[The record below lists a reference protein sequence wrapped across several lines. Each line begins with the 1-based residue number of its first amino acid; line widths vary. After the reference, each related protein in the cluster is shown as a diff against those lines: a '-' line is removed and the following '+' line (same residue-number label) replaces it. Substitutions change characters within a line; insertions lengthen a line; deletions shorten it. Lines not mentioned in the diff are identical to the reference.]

1 MKKILLLLLFMIVGV
16 SSALAQGVTTSSI
29 NGKAIDVSGEPLTGA
44 NVVAVHTPSGT
55 KYGAITDFDGFY
67 RIVNMRVGGPY
78 TITYTYVGFEDIVKN
93 NVYLQLGDSENI
105 DLTMSESSNALDEVI
120 IVGTGRGG
128 VFDSGNTGTET
139 NISEREL
146 TTLPSVTRGIGDF
159 VRKTPQALVSE
170 SGSISLAG
178 QNNRYNSIYL
188 DGTVNND
195 VFGLA
200 GSGTNGGQ
208 TGVNPLSIDAIE
220 SFQVNLSP
228 FDVRQSGFSGGAINA
243 ITRSGTNQTEGS
255 AYFYYRNEDLAG
267 KTPTAIRED
276 NREKLAEFSAKLY
289 GARVG
294 GAIIKDK
301 LFYFINYERQEEET
315 PQPFD
320 FGVYNGASSL
330 ADINN
335 LRQGLINTY
344 GYDPG
349 DFLNNI
355 SSLESD
361 KLTVR
366 IDYNI
371 NDKNSI
377 SAKHNY
383 VKAENTSPSSSGN
396 SAINFGNRGVFFP
409 STTNSTS
416 LEWNTTNGSNL
427 SNNLIIGYTSV
438 LDDRDP
444 LGNPFPAVTIRDDGD
459 QDADIRFGSEP
470 FSTANLLD
478 QTVFTVANNFSI
490 FSGAHNITLG
500 GNFEFTDVRNVFVGQ
515 NFGDYTFNSLADF
528 NTYLDGVAG
537 NEVASDDFFYNYSL
551 FGGIGDDSQG
561 AGEFEYTQIGF
572 YAQDEVDFTD
582 DLKITIG
589 LRAEVPFFSEGTVN
603 DDFNNRTIPL
613 LEAEGKDLQGARV
626 GQEIKSKLHL
636 SPRIGFNWDVNGEKQ
651 TQIRGGIGVF
661 TSRIPL
667 VWPGG
672 TYSNNGVAQG
682 FSANF
687 LLDEDQLFN
696 PDIND
701 QTQTV
706 APGSGAVGGNVDLFA
721 PDFKLPQT
729 MKYNIAIDQK
739 LPFFG
744 LVAGADFLYNDVIT
758 NVRYENLNVKGPVGQ
773 LNGADDRFY
782 YNRSDEVDDTY
793 GRIILGSNTGLGY
806 SYNATFTL
814 TKPFSNG
821 FSGQVAYTY
830 GDGQFLFEGTSSQN
844 SSQWRN
850 RNTVNGKNRDN
861 FATNSDFATGH
872 RVTSN
877 ALYEFEWNDN
887 IKTTV
892 GLFYTGQEGGRYSF
906 VYNEGRDLLN
916 DDSRDNAL
924 IYIPRDAS
932 EITLVDLEDS
942 DGNLIATP
950 EQQWAALNQ
959 FIENDEY
966 LSERRGKYAE
976 NNGSRGPWSHIIDL
990 KLLQDFALNIGGD
1003 RHAFQ
1008 ASLDIFNFTNLINK
1022 DWGVREFVRSNV
1034 GLLTTESGGPDPE
1047 FTFNPAFLDGLEEV
1061 DDSGTQSSRW
1071 QMQVGLRYLF
1081 N

>member
-1 MKKILLLLLFMIVGV
+1 MKKLLLLFLFMIVATTA
-16 SSALAQGVTTSSI
+16 SIAQGVTTSSI
-29 NGKAIDVSGEPLTGA
+29 NGKAIDNLGEPLTGA

-93 NVYLQLGDSENI
+93 NIYLQLGDSENI
-105 DLTMSESSNALDEVI
+105 DVTMTEAANALEEVVI
-120 IVGTGRGG
+120 TGTGRGG

-139 NISEREL
+139 NVSTREINA
-146 TTLPSVTRGIGDF
+146 LPSVTRGIGDF
-159 VRKTPQALVSE
+159 VRKTPQALVTE
-170 SGSISLAG
+170 GGSISLAG

-243 ITRSGTNQTEGS
+243 ITRSGTNRTEGS
-255 AYFYYRNEDLAG
+255 AYYFYRNQDLAG
-267 KTPTAIRED
+267 KTPGAIEAET
-276 NREKLAEFSAKLY
+276 REKLADFSAKLY
-289 GARVG
+289 GARLG

-301 LFYFINYERQEEET
+301 LFYFINYERQDEET
-315 PQPFD
+315 PQPFNVGEYD
-320 FGVYNGASSL
+320 GDSTIQE
-330 ADINN
+330 IND
-335 LRQGLINTY
+335 LRQGLIDTY

-349 DFLNNI
+349 SFADNTSALT
-355 SSLESD
+355 SD

-366 IDYNI
+366 LDYNI

-377 SAKHNY
+377 TAKHNY
-383 VKAENTSPSSSGN
+383 VKAENVSPNSSN
-396 SAINFGNRGVFFP
+396 SRTINFFNRGVFFP

-416 LEWNTTNGSNL
+416 VEWNTTNGSNL
-427 SNNLIIGYTSV
+427 SNNLILGYTTV

-444 LGNPFPAVTIRDDGD
+444 LGNPFPAVRVRDGS
-459 QDADIRFGSEP
+459 ASIFFGSEP

-478 QTVFTVANNFSI
+478 QKVFTVANNFNI
-490 FSGAHNITLG
+490 FSGVHNITLG
-500 GNFEFTDVRNVFVGQ
+500 GNFEYTDVRNVFVAQ
-515 NFGDYTFNSLADF
+515 NFGDYTFQSLDDF
-528 NTYLDGVAG
+528 NTYLDGIAG
-537 NEVASDDFFYNYSL
+537 NEVPSDDFFYNYSL
-551 FGGIGDDSQG
+551 GGGIGDDSQG
-561 AGEFEYTQIGF
+561 AGEFEYTQVGF

-582 DLKITIG
+582 DLKITVG
-589 LRAEVPFFSEGTVN
+589 LRADVPFFSEGTVN

-613 LEAEGKDLQGARV
+613 LEANGKNLQGAKV
-626 GQEIKSKLHL
+626 GQAIKSKLHL
-636 SPRIGFNWDVNGEKQ
+636 SPRIGFNWDVNGERN
-651 TQIRGGIGVF
+651 TQVRGGIGVF

-687 LLDEDQLFN
+687 LLPNDQLFN

-739 LPFFG
+739 LPFGG
-744 LVAGADFLYNDVIT
+744 LVLGADFLYNDVIT

-782 YNRSDEVDDTY
+782 YDRRDEVDDTY

-806 SYNATFTL
+806 SYNATVTL
-814 TKPFSNG
+814 TKPFRDG

-830 GDGQFLFEGTSSQN
+830 GDGEFLFEGTSSQN

-872 RVTSN
+872 RITSN
-877 ALYEFEWNDN
+877 ALYELEWNDN
-887 IKTTV
+887 FKTTF
-892 GLFYTGQEGGRYSF
+892 GLFYTGQEGSRYSY

-932 EITLVDLEDS
+932 EITLVPLELG
-942 DGNLIATP
+942 DGTIVSP
-950 EQQWAALNQ
+950 EAQWAALNQ
-959 FIENDEY
+959 FIENDDY
-966 LSERRGKYAE
+966 LSGRRGQYAE

-990 KLLQDFALNIGGD
+990 KFLQDFALNFGEN

-1008 ASLDIFNFTNLINK
+1008 LSLDIFNFTNLLNK
-1022 DWGVREFVRSNV
+1022 DWGVREFVPSNL
-1034 GLLTTESGGPDPE
+1034 GILTTESDGPDPE
-1047 FTFNPAFLDGLEEV
+1047 FTFNPSFLDGIEEI